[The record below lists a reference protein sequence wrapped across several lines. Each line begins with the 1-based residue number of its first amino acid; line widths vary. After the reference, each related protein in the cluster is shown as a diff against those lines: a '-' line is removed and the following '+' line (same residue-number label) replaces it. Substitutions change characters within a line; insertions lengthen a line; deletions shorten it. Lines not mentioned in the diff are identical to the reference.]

1 MVASNGSIKLHQE
14 AYIDTLSQRF
24 LSAGTLAN
32 TVPYKIPATKEL
44 PSLVEEATAEGA
56 AAPSVKLVKDY
67 QSLVGALLYCAI
79 CTRPDISYAVGMLC
93 RAMAKPTPALYAQ
106 AVRVLIYL
114 VHSKDLGLHYSADAA
129 PAVLGGASDSN
140 WDVNRSTSGWHFKLG
155 HAAVSWG
162 SKKQESTALS
172 STEAEIMAASKAAQ
186 DGMFLRALL
195 SDLGRSQDA
204 TEMLIDNKGVV
215 DITHD
220 PGAVHARSKHIHRRY
235 FYIRELV
242 QSGEFRVNFVAGDA
256 NVADIFTKPL
266 QAARFKLLRAQLM
279 NLPAPRD

>member
-1 MVASNGSIKLHQE
+1 MAAE
-14 AYIDTLSQRF
+14 
-24 LSAGTLAN
+24 
-32 TVPYKIPATKEL
+32 KIPGEFHR
-44 PSLVEEATAEGA
+44 PSDAVEFYEHHM
-56 AAPSVKLVKDY
+56 SDLS
-67 QSLVGALLYCAI
+67 SLMKGE
-79 CTRPDISYAVGMLC
+79 
-93 RAMAKPTPALYAQ
+93 MA
-106 AVRVLIYL
+106 IYL
-114 VHSKDLGLHYSADAA
+114 NEEKFYDADGVEVTNAA
-129 PAVLGGASDSN
+129 
-140 WDVNRSTSGWHFKLG
+140 
-155 HAAVSWG
+155 
-162 SKKQESTALS
+162 KKKANV
-172 STEAEIMAASKAAQ
+172 EAEIMAASKAAQ